1 MKSLYL
7 DLCTLKRPFDA
18 PTSDR
23 VQLEALAVASLLGA
37 FQRGEVRIVS
47 SAILGLENSRNP
59 DPSRRDAVEDMLS
72 RFQPTGLADV
82 ALLAPARKIEML
94 GFQALDALHLASAAE
109 ARCDRFVT
117 CDDAILRLARRF
129 PRDALGVIVA
139 DPLEAVNALREEGL

>member
-1 MKSLYL
+1 
-7 DLCTLKRPFDA
+7 
-18 PTSDR
+18 
-23 VQLEALAVASLLGA
+23 
-37 FQRGEVRIVS
+37 
-47 SAILGLENSRNP
+47 
-59 DPSRRDAVEDMLS
+59 MLS

-109 ARCDRFVT
+109 ARYDRFVT